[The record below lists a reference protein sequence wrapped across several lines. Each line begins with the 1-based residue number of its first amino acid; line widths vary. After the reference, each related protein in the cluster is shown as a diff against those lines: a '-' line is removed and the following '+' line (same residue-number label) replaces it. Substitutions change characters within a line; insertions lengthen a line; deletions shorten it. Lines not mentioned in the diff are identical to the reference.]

1 MENSLSNIQTKIGES
16 VGLIEPEPKRDWVKW
31 ILVIAL
37 LALLGVNIFTY
48 LSKITDWFGGTFGPV
63 VKGTVGTAA
72 DVVGDTAKQTIST
85 AAEGTKAVVGG
96 VAEGTKAVVGGV
108 AEGTTTGISELQKA
122 LDGDVVRN
130 NIDNRGITNGT
141 NNTSAQAQSQMV
153 IDQDDEE
160 ADTSIVGPRTKGL
173 TSGFCYIG
181 EDRGVRSCMAVGHND
196 KCVSKQIYPTMDV
209 CVNPNLRP

>member
-1 MENSLSNIQTKIGES
+1 MESSLSNIQTKIGES

-31 ILVIAL
+31 ILVISL
-37 LALLGVNIFTY
+37 LAILGINIFTY

-72 DVVGDTAKQTIST
+72 NVVGDTAKQTIST
-85 AAEGTKAVVGG
+85 A
-96 VAEGTKAVVGGV
+96 AEGTKAVVGGV

-141 NNTSAQAQSQMV
+141 NNTSAQAQAQSQMV

>member
-37 LALLGVNIFTY
+37 LALLGINIFTY

-63 VKGTVGTAA
+63 FKGTVGTAA
-72 DVVGDTAKQTIST
+72 DVVGDTAKQTIIT
-85 AAEGTKAVVGG
+85 AAEGTQAVVGG

-130 NIDNRGITNGT
+130 NIDNRGIANETI
-141 NNTSAQAQSQMV
+141 NNELAQMV

-173 TSGFCYIG
+173 TNGFCYIG
-181 EDRGVRSCMAVGHND
+181 EDRGVRSCMAVGQND